1 MSFLLD
7 DTATHEP
14 VKDISNPI
22 RIAQGTG
29 SVFPFL
35 SSEAHNVRLRVG
47 LSRVSRKELEDNF
60 LQLHDDSLLLKQH
73 IHQQEDKIRKLG
85 TKLLRLVKDRRRME
99 QLAAG
104 GMPPA
109 PGRRDAEEEDLMD
122 EFQEK
127 VRALEADNERLKQRL
142 FVAKRQQRPVS
153 SATRSPLVRGQ
164 TRVASAPR
172 KHDDASSPSL
182 TPPRHRRSS
191 AGDERPPTGQPMAS
205 LHALLEEAREK
216 TQNLENV
223 IESQERRIAQLEEEK
238 HVTLQQQNKSE
249 LRSQINNNVTMI
261 KLQKQLA
268 ERCAAMMELE
278 ERFLQLQESQ
288 HTQKAC
294 YDTAAAK
301 MAELMSQLRDE
312 RAKGVEIRTQLQT
325 AQLAHAKTQQLQD
338 RVDEV
343 EQEKELLKEHNEKL
357 LNSMFDGPQPQR
369 WSVQEQQLQQHI
381 AHLEE
386 ALQADLQ
393 DKKKILE
400 QVKVEKDARDKLT
413 EEKRKLED
421 QVAQQKHETD
431 ELRLRVDVY
440 RGARN
445 SQLDGEL
452 SFLQEVQDER
462 QDAHVETIEELE
474 KVRQLLA
481 LESRIS
487 SDLKAELD
495 SVQKKMEC
503 DKRSHAQQL
512 EHQLQMLA
520 AKDAK
525 MHKLEAQLQDVAYG
539 TRSVVVAADAPDE
552 NRSPPLERGE
562 NLVEV
567 QIVGATLSAA
577 ALEALSDPVPSTFC
591 TYAFY
596 LFELHS
602 TPVAT
607 GSVPRYGF
615 TSRYVVS
622 VDQDFLEY
630 VGKRQLRVEMHQALG
645 LRWKTVA
652 SAALD
657 LRRLLRDGA
666 VAGTLPLFG
675 SSGEDS
681 SFGSV
686 DYWIKL
692 RHPIGESER
701 LLAAGGHDEQHY
713 WAWLHCSSSTM
724 MTIWRPALR
733 RSCWWR
739 CTAAAACAPDARRYP
754 VPTWSTSSSTFRTI
768 PPPPCTIAAS
778 PASEMSGP
786 SPWRRIAHWSATSG
800 RKRSACTCSTTRSRR
815 WMRIWAKPPFLW
827 RRCSRTATSQAP
839 LTSTTHR
846 VATLARL
853 TSRSNGSHLSTKAPK
868 FSRPRM
874 SRQRRGQAAHWKA
887 RKAVPP
893 SCPCR
898 ALEARHRWRASL
910 TPASFSPQVAAPA
923 PKKFQSKDELVAKKV
938 TFRETLPPDSQAA
951 PAKLEEDEDD
961 EESLISEGQVLLP
974 HPTFTS
980 DPQHH
985 LPHGGGE
992 VESSCGHDAGPC
1004 SQSDDDGDDDFQ
1016 RRATRESRRVRVE
1029 VTSLS
1034 LEAESRLYRDINVVR
1049 LFVEFAFLDLPTE
1062 ETPVSL
1068 PKPPPGKSVS
1078 FNFSK
1083 VFPVDTASGASR
1095 RQLLKDVLR
1104 GRKAD
1109 MERIRFTVVS
1119 EPPVEEEQERECED
1133 VGVAFLNI
1141 PDLMTQP
1148 HDVAHLHLRV
1158 VDVEDG
1164 VSLLGSLRVTF
1175 EGVQTLR
1182 ALLDE
1187 AGGEISVSPSAAL

>member
-7 DTATHEP
+7 DTAAHEP

-22 RIAQGTG
+22 RIAQ
-29 SVFPFL
+29 
-35 SSEAHNVRLRVG
+35 EAPNVRLRVG

-99 QLAAG
+99 QLAG
-104 GMPPA
+104 GGVAPA

-153 SATRSPLVRGQ
+153 SAARSPLVRGR

-216 TQNLENV
+216 TRNLENV

-268 ERCAAMMELE
+268 ERCATMMELE

-312 RAKGVEIRTQLQT
+312 RAKGVELRTQLQT
-325 AQLAHAKTQQLQD
+325 AQLAHAKSQQLQE

-343 EQEKELLKEHNEKL
+343 EQEKELLKKHNEKL
-357 LNSMFDGPQPQR
+357 LNSMFDGPQSQR

-386 ALQADLQ
+386 ALQADLE

-400 QVKVEKDARDKLT
+400 QVEVEKDAKDKLT

-462 QDAHVETIEELE
+462 QDTHVETIEELE

-487 SDLKAELD
+487 GDLKAELD

-552 NRSPPLERGE
+552 NRSPPLERGQ

-577 ALEALSDPVPSTFC
+577 ALEALSDPAPSTFC

-607 GSVPRYGF
+607 GSAPRYGF

-701 LLAAGGHDEQHY
+701 LPAAGGHDEQQRHDDDKT
-713 WAWLHCSSSTM
+713 APRLEKELLVEVHGCGGLRSRCSSLPSSYVVYKFFRFPDHPTSTVHDCCQP
-724 MTIWRPALR
+724 RFGDVRSFSVAADSALER
-733 RSCWWR
+733 YLRAEALCLYVFDYKEPQMDAYLGK
-739 CTAAAACAPDARRYP
+739 AA
-754 VPTWSTSSSTFRTI
+754 VP
-768 PPPPCTIAAS
+768 
-778 PASEMSGP
+778 
-786 SPWRRIAHWSATSG
+786 
-800 RKRSACTCSTTRSRR
+800 
-815 WMRIWAKPPFLW
+815 L
-827 RRCSRTATSQAP
+827 AP
-839 LTSTTHR
+839 LLQDR
-846 VATLARL
+846 DVAGTFDLHDSSGCHVGQIDVALKWKSPVHQSADVLPPAHEPAEEGPGRTLE
-853 TSRSNGSHLSTKAPK
+853 S
-868 FSRPRM
+868 
-874 SRQRRGQAAHWKA
+874 
-887 RKAVPP
+887 
-893 SCPCR
+893 
-898 ALEARHRWRASL
+898 
-910 TPASFSPQVAAPA
+910 QVAAPA
-923 PKKFQSKDELVAKKV
+923 PKRFQSKDELVAKKV
-938 TFRETLPPDSQAA
+938 TFREALPPDSQAA
-951 PAKLEEDEDD
+951 PAKPEEDEDD

-985 LPHGGGE
+985 LPHAGGGE

-1004 SQSDDDGDDDFQ
+1004 SQSDDDSDDDFQ

-1034 LEAESRLYRDINVVR
+1034 LEAESRLYRDIDVVR

-1148 HDVAHLHLRV
+1148 HDVAHLHLQV

-1164 VSLLGSLRVTF
+1164 VSRLGSLRVTF

-1187 AGGEISVSPSAAL
+1187 AGGEISVAPSAAP